1 MMMYEFV
8 CNMRNDVDDKLY
20 PIVSSKQRSYHTS
33 YDIDENVSR
42 YIISVQVRHT
52 STQFIQQLFQTY
64 SQYRWHQS
72 KFDKK

>member
-20 PIVSSKQRSYHTS
+20 PIVSSKQRSHDTS
-33 YDIDENVSR
+33 HDIDDDMSR

-52 STQFIQQLFQTY
+52 SPQFIQQLFQTY
-64 SQYRWHQS
+64 DQYRWHQS